1 MKTRDHKKKTVKSHC
16 DFTIGSY
23 TTLMLCFY
31 CDTSYFCD
39 NESRREE
46 IVGISTGI
54 RKLNREIFI
63 RKKRLYAVTMSLLYN
78 QTSKQMQQLRRDL
91 GSLRSSVTS
100 DNEIGSSLS
109 LIGAI
114 STTIT
119 SVGRLLSDFEAYVA
133 NQTDKEAQAKN
144 QTRLDKLRNEYEDSR
159 VEFGDLRTRREE
171 KVREIERIKSEKER
185 NRLFTQSLDD
195 GAGIASGISDNPY
208 SIEFRSN
215 RKHGGLNDN
224 SSSDANGMMM
234 DQQMKLDRSN
244 AKLDEILELGRHAFE
259 DIVEQNET
267 ILRVKEKMSQGL
279 TTLGVSRETVGHI
292 EKILWEDK
300 IIFYVA
306 GSLTLFIMWLIWK
319 YLG

>member
-1 MKTRDHKKKTVKSHC
+1 MGNFSWQGLFFVLIEK
-16 DFTIGSY
+16 TIGVKVCY
-23 TTLMLCFY
+23 
-31 CDTSYFCD
+31 
-39 NESRREE
+39 RRRSIE
-46 IVGISTGI
+46 
-54 RKLNREIFI
+54 
-63 RKKRLYAVTMSLLYN
+63 KKRIKQTSRLRDSYHNAMSLLYN

-91 GSLRSSVTS
+91 NSLRSSVTNAKE
-100 DNEIGSSLS
+100 NEIGSSLS

-119 SVGRLLSDFEAYVA
+119 SVGRLLGDFEAYVS

-144 QTRLDKLRNEYEDSR
+144 QTRLDKLRSEYEDSR

-171 KVREIERIKSEKER
+171 KVRESERVKSENER
-185 NRLFTQSLDD
+185 NSLFTQNIEDR
-195 GAGIASGISDNPY
+195 AGIASGISDNPY
-208 SIEFRSN
+208 SIEFRSS
-215 RKHGGLNDN
+215 RKHGALNEEG
-224 SSSDANGMMM
+224 SSDSNGMMM
-234 DQQMKLDRSN
+234 DQHMKLDRNN

-267 ILRVKEKMSQGL
+267 ILRVKDKMSQGL

-292 EKILWEDK
+292 EKVLWEDK

>member
-1 MKTRDHKKKTVKSHC
+1 MLIEK
-16 DFTIGSY
+16 TIGVKVCY
-23 TTLMLCFY
+23 
-31 CDTSYFCD
+31 
-39 NESRREE
+39 RRRSIE
-46 IVGISTGI
+46 
-54 RKLNREIFI
+54 
-63 RKKRLYAVTMSLLYN
+63 KKRIKQTSRLRDSYHNAMSLLYN

-91 GSLRSSVTS
+91 NSLRSSVTNAKE
-100 DNEIGSSLS
+100 NEIGSSLS

-119 SVGRLLSDFEAYVA
+119 SVGRLLGDFEAYVS

-144 QTRLDKLRNEYEDSR
+144 QTRLDKLRSEYEDSR

-171 KVREIERIKSEKER
+171 KVRESERVKSENER
-185 NRLFTQSLDD
+185 NSLFTQNIEDR
-195 GAGIASGISDNPY
+195 AGIASGISDNPY
-208 SIEFRSN
+208 SIEFRSS
-215 RKHGGLNDN
+215 RKHGALNEEG
-224 SSSDANGMMM
+224 SSDSNGMMM
-234 DQQMKLDRSN
+234 DQHMKLDRNN

-267 ILRVKEKMSQGL
+267 ILRVKDKMSQGL

-292 EKILWEDK
+292 EKVLWEDK